1 MGWPPRWIVG
11 ASASVIFPCSIKSR
25 RWRAVMEEVDKGC
38 SNFSIIVDT
47 AGILIHSQLKALA
60 VNLSQPSGRLWLYA
74 GLIGSNNPRWLKADL
89 VVCVNPSSSWVGEC
103 LFWYRLTWVV
113 PDKGQLSGCVCV
125 CVLLFQ
131 SYARFGHITQKRTCD
146 NIGSRFSTSHMPSVA
161 EWLACWT
168 QVQ

>member
-1 MGWPPRWIVG
+1 VAAERAFGKTWDDDGGAPIVWMGWPPRWIVG

-89 VVCVNPSSSWVGEC
+89 VVCVNPSSS
-103 LFWYRLTWVV
+103 
-113 PDKGQLSGCVCV
+113 
-125 CVLLFQ
+125 
-131 SYARFGHITQKRTCD
+131 
-146 NIGSRFSTSHMPSVA
+146 
-161 EWLACWT
+161 
-168 QVQ
+168 